1 MGACAFGGGCGDAA
15 VPSGVTVA
23 SVRAVQRVR
32 VSWREPVAV
41 AVAGSVAASGTHGAP
56 ARVSLTQPVRRR
68 GLTPRTRFSMASGIR
83 PKLPTHISTR

>member
-1 MGACAFGGGCGDAA
+1 VGVRVQCGRGDTV

-32 VSWREPVAV
+32 VSWWEPGAV
-41 AVAGSVAASGTHGAP
+41 AVATSVAAFGAHGVP
-56 ARVSLTQPVRRR
+56 ARISLTQPVRRR